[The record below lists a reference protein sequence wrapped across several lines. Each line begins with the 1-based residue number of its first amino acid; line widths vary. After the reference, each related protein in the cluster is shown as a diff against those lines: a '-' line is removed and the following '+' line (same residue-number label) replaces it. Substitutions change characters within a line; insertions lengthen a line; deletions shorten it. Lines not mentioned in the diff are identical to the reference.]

1 MTTFPTLITA
11 QSELDALV
19 DHLSGRPELALDC
32 EMDSMYAY
40 RTSLCLVQIG
50 WEGGEALIDA
60 LRDLDRSGLAAL
72 CDDPGVVKVF
82 HGGENDIGLLSA
94 RWGFSFRNIF
104 DTMAASQVL
113 GHDGFGL
120 AALLDRNFGVHVSK
134 KFQKADWRVRPL
146 PDAQAEYARID
157 VRYLVPLRRTLL
169 GELEARHRVEE
180 VQSEFRR
187 ISKVRS
193 EEKPF
198 DPENWV
204 RIKGA
209 REAAPAD
216 RATLRELYVARDAI
230 ARELDRA
237 PYRVLHESALLDLAR
252 LKPAGAGAVR
262 RVHGIN
268 RGLYGAHID
277 LLAEA
282 IERGRAVTDFPF
294 PKKPRPGPG
303 DRFGAGPLTP
313 EQLQLFDALRAWRSL
328 AAHERGV
335 EVARIATNAL
345 LTAIVRRHPQ
355 TREELAQV
363 DGMEEWRMREY
374 GEPLL
379 AVLLQGA
386 GA

>member
-1 MTTFPTLITA
+1 MPLPALITT
-11 QSELDALV
+11 QSELDDLV
-19 DHLSGRPELALDC
+19 GRLEGRPELALDC

-40 RTSLCLVQIG
+40 RTSLCLVQVG

-60 LRDLDRSGLAAL
+60 LRDLDRSGLARL

-120 AALLDRNFGVHVSK
+120 AALLERNFGVHVSK

-157 VRYLVPLRRTLL
+157 VRYLIPLRRILL
-169 GELEARHRVEE
+169 EGLQSLQRVEE

-187 ISKVRS
+187 ISRVRS

-209 REAAPAD
+209 RELAAAD
-216 RATLRELYVARDAI
+216 RATLRELYVARDTI
-230 ARELDRA
+230 ACALDRA
-237 PYRVLHESALLDLAR
+237 PYRVLHESALVDLAR
-252 LKPAGAGAVR
+252 MKPAGPAAVR

-268 RGLYGAHID
+268 RALSGEHVH

-282 IERGRAVTDFPF
+282 IERGRAITDLPF
-294 PKKPRPGPG
+294 PRKPRPHAG
-303 DRFGAGPLTP
+303 DRFGAGPLLP
-313 EQLQLFDALRAWRSL
+313 EQLQLFDALRAWRSRR
-328 AAHERGV
+328 AHERGV
-335 EVARIATNAL
+335 EVARVATNAL
-345 LTAIVRRHPQ
+345 LTSIVRSHPR
-355 TREELAQV
+355 TLEELSRV
-363 DGMEEWRMREY
+363 EGMEDWRMREY
-374 GEPLL
+374 GESMLV
-379 AVLLQGA
+379 VLQDPA
-386 GA
+386 A